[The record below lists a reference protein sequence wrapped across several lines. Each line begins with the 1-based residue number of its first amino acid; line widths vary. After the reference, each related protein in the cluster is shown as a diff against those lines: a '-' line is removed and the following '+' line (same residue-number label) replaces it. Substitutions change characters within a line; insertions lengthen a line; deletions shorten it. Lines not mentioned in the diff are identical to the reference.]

1 MEHKLRQEIFDSMCA
16 RIFSLEEFKR
26 LLSILD
32 VSRALPDE
40 LSPDILQPVPQQPQ
54 E

>member
-1 MEHKLRQEIFDSMCA
+1 MEHKLRQGIFDSIHA
-16 RIFSLEEFKR
+16 RISALDAFRRMPRS
-26 LLSILD
+26 LD

-40 LSPDILQPVPQQPQ
+40 LSPDTLQSVPQQPQ